1 MPKLRFA
8 AGGLLLAFVAINL
21 RASDSLFL
29 LQTTTPNQYTA
40 AYLGNGALGLTTT
53 VLGTDAAKCFLA
65 GIYDHTAGDVPRLA
79 ATPSWNEVNVSNGS
93 HWLNSVTA
101 YSQLSNYR
109 QVLDMYDGSLR
120 TEYTWTAD
128 GRSVHFVIEAFVSRD
143 NAKTA
148 AVRVA
153 ITPQFAGRMQVR
165 LPLRNWAAP
174 RRYALERIE
183 KLEGEA
189 AKNPWAIW
197 YPGRLAIRNLSSE
210 QSAHGAVLSLAA
222 QAPGYGDEVGEA
234 VAAEWPAQ
242 AVSAI
247 RKDAEGIS
255 ADVTVQATAG
265 TTYTFTKFAAVSAV
279 SEKSAKAAATTI
291 ERLGWQPSF
300 TLHADAW
307 HRLWQADILIDGNP
321 AVQRIVHSML
331 FYVLG
336 SCREGLRVSTPP
348 MGLSSAGYYG
358 HLFWD
363 ADTYLF
369 PALVLLH
376 PELARPMV
384 EFRSRTRE
392 AARANAKRNGYAGA
406 MYPWEAG
413 PDGAESTPRFAGQN
427 AKYENHVNGDVALA
441 AWQYWQAT
449 GDREWL
455 TKECWPILRDT
466 ADFWVSRVNYNN
478 KFGRYEIAHVVSV
491 NESLIGV
498 TNDAYTNAVAKKNL
512 ELAIMA
518 AKEMGVAPGPKWRE
532 IASKLYQP
540 ESDSV
545 LLWFPLQLPFA
556 QGQTRRAADE
566 MAVRVGQGKTGAM
579 MGAEFYPVLATE
591 LSDRALTSKIFDPLW
606 KPYLRSPYQ
615 VVAET
620 PENQNTNFITGAGAF
635 LQQMEYIYTGLR
647 LDGSGLERKFA
658 PVLPP
663 DIQRITLQNIS
674 VHGKVQSLVF
684 GEERGR
690 SER

>member
-1 MPKLRFA
+1 MQTVRFA
-8 AGGLLLAFVAINL
+8 VGGLLLAFVASTLI
-21 RASDSLFL
+21 ASDSSFQ
-29 LQTTTPNQYTA
+29 LQTTSPNQYTA

-53 VLGTDAAKCFLA
+53 VLGTDAAKFFLA
-65 GIYDHTAGDVPRLA
+65 EVYDHTAGDVPRVA
-79 ATPSWNEVNVSNGS
+79 AAPSWNEVDVSNGS
-93 HWLNSVTA
+93 HWLNGVTA
-101 YSQLSNYR
+101 YSQLSSYR

-128 GRSVHFVIEAFVSRD
+128 GRSVHLLIEAFVSRD
-143 NAKTA
+143 NAETA

-153 ITPQFAGRMQVR
+153 VTPQFAGPMQIR
-165 LPLRNWAAP
+165 LPLRNWPAP

-183 KLEGEA
+183 KLDDEA
-189 AKNPWAIW
+189 ARNPWAIW
-197 YPGRLAIRNLSSE
+197 YPGRLVIRNLSSE
-210 QSAHGAVLSLAA
+210 DKAHGAVLSLLA
-222 QAPGYGDEVGEA
+222 QAPGYGEEIGEA
-234 VAAEWPAQ
+234 VAVEWPSH

-247 RKDAEGIS
+247 RKAAEGIS

-265 TTYTFTKFAAVSAV
+265 STYTFTKFAAVATV
-279 SEKSAKAAATTI
+279 SEKNAKTAATAI
-291 ERLGWQPSF
+291 EQRGWQHSF
-300 TLHADAW
+300 SLHAEAW
-307 HRLWQADILIDGNP
+307 HKLWQADILVDGNP
-321 AVQRIVHSML
+321 AVQRTVHSML
-331 FYVLG
+331 FYLLG
-336 SCREGLRVSTPP
+336 SCREGLRVSTAP

-478 KFGRYEIAHVVSV
+478 KFGRYEIGHVVSV

-512 ELAIMA
+512 ELALTA
-518 AKEMGVAPGPKWRE
+518 AKEVGAAPGPKWRE

-545 LLWFPLQLPFA
+545 LLWFPLQLPFT
-556 QGQTRRAADE
+556 QGQTRRAANE
-566 MAVRVGQGKTGAM
+566 MAGRVRQGKTGAM
-579 MGAEFYPVLATE
+579 MGTEFYPVLATE
-591 LSDRALTSKIFDPLW
+591 LSDCALTGKIFYRLW
-606 KPYLRSPYQ
+606 KPYLRPPYQ

-647 LDGSGLERKFA
+647 LEGNGLERKFA

-663 DIQRITLQNIS
+663 DIQRVTLQKIS

-684 GEERGR
+684 GTAPGASGR
-690 SER
+690 

>member
-1 MPKLRFA
+1 MKLC
-8 AGGLLLAFVAINL
+8 LLFAFVAISL
-21 RASDSLFL
+21 RASDSSFQ

-40 AYLGNGALGLTTT
+40 AYLGNGTLGLATT

-65 GIYDHTAGDVPRLA
+65 GVYDHTAGDVPRLA
-79 ATPSWNEVNVSNGS
+79 AVPSWNEVDVFNGS
-93 HWLNSVTA
+93 HWLNNTSA
-101 YSQLSNYR
+101 YSKLSDYR

-128 GRSVHFVIEAFVSRD
+128 GRSVHFVVEAFVSRD
-143 NAKTA
+143 NAETA

-153 ITPQFAGRMQVR
+153 ITPQFAGRIQVR
-165 LPLRNWAAP
+165 LPLRNWTAP
-174 RRYALERIE
+174 HRYALERIE

-210 QSAHGAVLSLAA
+210 QSTHGAVLSLAA
-222 QAPGYGDEVGEA
+222 QSPGYGTEIGEA
-234 VAAEWPAQ
+234 VAVEWPAN

-247 RKDAEGIS
+247 RKSAEGIS
-255 ADVTVQATAG
+255 ADITVPATAG
-265 TTYTFTKFAAVSAV
+265 TTYTFTKFAALVTV
-279 SEKSAKAAATTI
+279 SEKNAKTAVMAI
-291 ERLGWQPSF
+291 EQRGWQPLFSS
-300 TLHADAW
+300 HADAW
-307 HRLWQADILIDGNP
+307 HRLWQADILVDGNP
-321 AVQRIVHSML
+321 AVQRTIHSML
-331 FYVLG
+331 FYLLG
-336 SCREGLRVSTPP
+336 SCRAGLRVSTPP

-466 ADFWVSRVNYNN
+466 ADFWVSRVNYNH
-478 KFGRYEIAHVVSV
+478 KFGRYEIGHVVSV

-512 ELAIMA
+512 ELAIAA
-518 AKEMGVAPGPKWRE
+518 AKEVGAEPGPKWHE

-545 LLWFPLQLPFA
+545 LLWFPLQLPFTK
-556 QGQTRRAADE
+556 QHTRRAADE
-566 MAVRVGQGKTGAM
+566 MAGRVEQGKTGAM
-579 MGAEFYPVLATE
+579 MGTEFYPVLATE
-591 LSDRALTSKIFDPLW
+591 LLDRELTGKIFDPLW
-606 KPYLRSPYQ
+606 KPYLRPPYQ

-620 PENQNTNFITGAGAF
+620 PDNQNINFITGAGAF

-647 LDGSGLERKFA
+647 LEGDGLERKFA

-663 DIQRITLQNIS
+663 DIQRITLRNIS

-684 GEERGR
+684 GAPPGR
-690 SER
+690 SGR